1 MGLLWPSLLL
11 LLSIIPIL
19 IVLYV
24 WVLRRRQ
31 RQAVRYSSL
40 WLIRAARPGRSR
52 WRRHLPF
59 ALFLLALS
67 SLIIAL
73 ARPVTSVTVPS
84 SRATI
89 MLALDV
95 SLSMC
100 ASDIPP
106 NRLTVAQRAA
116 ESFIRNQEPGTQIGI
131 VAFAGFAELIMPPTT
146 DRDTLLDAVRNLTAA
161 RRTAIGSAILRSLD
175 AISEVNEAV
184 APVDGYLGG
193 QEDTATPVPEGLFQ
207 PDIIVLLTDGASNSG
222 ALPLDA
228 AQAAADRGVRVYTIG
243 FGTSEGLPF
252 RCTDEQLAGAD
263 FGFGDFFRGGGIPG
277 GAFGSGSG
285 NFGGGANR
293 WRFGLDEGTLRQ
305 VSAMTDGEYY
315 LAESADE
322 LLEVFATVPTYLN
335 TTRVTTEI
343 SVGFA
348 ALGTVLALLAVALT
362 LLWNPLP

>member
-19 IVLYV
+19 IVVYV
-24 WVLRRRQ
+24 WILRRRK
-31 RQAVRYSSL
+31 RLAVRYSSL
-40 WLIRAARPGRSR
+40 WLIRAARPGRSH

-59 ALFLLALS
+59 VLFLLALS
-67 SLIIAL
+67 SLIMAL
-73 ARPVTSVTVPS
+73 SRPVGSMTVPS

-106 NRLTVAQRAA
+106 NRLTVAQEAA
-116 ESFIRNQEPGTQIGI
+116 ETFIRNQEPGTQIGI
-131 VAFAGFAELIMPPTT
+131 VAFAGFAELIVPPTT
-146 DRDTLLDAVRNLTAA
+146 DRDVLLNAVRNLTAA

-184 APVDGYLGG
+184 APVNVYIGPG
-193 QEDTATPVPEGLFQ
+193 ESEPAPVPEGTFQ

-222 ALPLDA
+222 ALPVDA
-228 AQAAADRGVRVYTIG
+228 AQAALDRGVRVYTIG

-252 RCTDEQLAGAD
+252 RCTEEQLGGVD
-263 FGFGDFFRGGGIPG
+263 FGFGGLFSGGGIPG
-277 GAFGSGSG
+277 SSFGSGGG
-285 NFGGGANR
+285 NFGPGGGR
-293 WRFGLDEGTLRQ
+293 WRFGLDEVTLQQ
-305 VSAMTDGEYY
+305 VAAMTDAEYY

-322 LLEVFATVPTYLN
+322 LLDVFANVPTYLN
-335 TTRVTTEI
+335 TTKITTEI
-343 SVGFA
+343 SVTFT
-348 ALGTVLALLAVALT
+348 ALGTVLALIAVALT
-362 LLWNPLP
+362 QLWYPLP

>member
-11 LLSIIPIL
+11 LLIL
-19 IVLYV
+19 IPVLIAVYV
-24 WVLRRRQ
+24 WVLKRRQ
-31 RQAVRYSSL
+31 RSAVRYSSL
-40 WLIRAARPGRSR
+40 WLIRAAQPGRSH

-59 ALFLLALS
+59 VLFLLALS
-67 SLIIAL
+67 SLVIAL
-73 ARPVTSVTVPS
+73 ARPFTSMTVPS

-106 NRLTVAQRAA
+106 NRLTVAQEAA
-116 ESFIRNQEPGTQIGI
+116 ETFIRNQEPGTQIGV
-131 VAFAGFAELIMPPTT
+131 VAFAGFAELVMPPTT
-146 DRDTLLDAVRNLTAA
+146 DRDALLATVRNLTAA

-175 AISEVNEAV
+175 AISEVNDAV
-184 APVDGYLGG
+184 APVNVYLGP
-193 QEDTATPVPEGLFQ
+193 QDNTATPVPEGIYQ
-207 PDIIVLLTDGASNSG
+207 PDIIVLLTDGASNRG

-228 AQAAADRGVRVYTIG
+228 AQAAVDRGVRVYTIG
-243 FGTSEGLPF
+243 FGTAEGLPF

-263 FGFGDFFRGGGIPG
+263 FGFGNLFRGGGVPG

-285 NFGGGANR
+285 NFGAGANR
-293 WRFGLDEGTLRQ
+293 WRFGLDEETLRR
-305 VSAMTDGEYY
+305 VAAMTDGEYF

-322 LLEVFATVPTYLN
+322 LLDVFATVPTYLN
-335 TTRVTTEI
+335 TTRVTTEV
-343 SVGFA
+343 SVAFA
-348 ALGTVLALLAVALT
+348 ALGTVLALLAVTLT